1 MIRLL
6 IVEDSP
12 VVQELLIYIFS
23 SDPNIKIV
31 GIAKDGLDALD
42 KYELLKPDII
52 TMDINMPYLNG
63 IETTKKIMSSNPVP
77 VVIISGSCDSKEVE
91 LTFDAM
97 DAGALAVLAKPS
109 GIFHPDFKNMANEIL
124 NTVKAMAEVKLVRRW
139 SKPDSSSKVNGL
151 ILNDR
156 KHLNSEFK
164 LVAIGASTGGPVIL
178 QKILSSL
185 PKDFSVPVL
194 IVQHM
199 SEGFIHGFVEWL
211 NHSSSIHVKL
221 AQPGESLLPGYAYVA
236 PDGLHMGI
244 GRNEKIIL
252 VDDITVNGLRPTVSF
267 LFRSVANT
275 FGGNSIAVLLT
286 GMGSDGVEELKLLK
300 EKGAV
305 TIVQDKETSVIYGM
319 PGEAVKIGAETYIL
333 SPDKIVSVLTKLTNH
348 VNLSDHNI

>member
-1 MIRLL
+1 MVRLL

-23 SDPNIKIV
+23 SDPDIKIV
-31 GIAKDGLDALD
+31 GIAKDGLEALD

-52 TMDINMPYLNG
+52 TMDINMPNLNG
-63 IETTKKIMSSNPVP
+63 LETTKKIMSSNPVP
-77 VVIISGSCDSKEVE
+77 VVIISGSYDTKEVE

-97 DAGALAVLAKPS
+97 DAGALAVLPKPT
-109 GIFHPDFKNMANEIL
+109 GINHPDFKNMAKEIL

-139 SKPDSSSKVNGL
+139 SKPDSSTKVNGL

-156 KHLNSEFK
+156 KQLNSEIK
-164 LVAIGASTGGPVIL
+164 LVAIGASTGGPIIL
-178 QKILSSL
+178 QKILSAL
-185 PKDFSVPVL
+185 PKDFSVPIL

-211 NHSSSIHVKL
+211 NHSSSIRVKL

-244 GRNEKIIL
+244 GKNERIIL
-252 VDDITVNGLRPTVSF
+252 VDDKPVNGLRPTVSF
-267 LFRSVANT
+267 LFRSVANII
-275 FGGNSIAVLLT
+275 GSNSIGVLLT
-286 GMGSDGVEELKLLK
+286 GMGSDGAEELKLMK
-300 EKGAV
+300 DKGAV
-305 TIVQDKETSVIYGM
+305 TIVQDKESSVIYGM

-333 SPDKIVSVLTKLTNH
+333 SPDKIALVLTKLTNH
-348 VNLSDHNI
+348 LNQKDHPI